1 MGVARAAAKAEGL
14 EEGSVEVSEVAVGWE
29 LLRAA
34 EEGAGRKAQS
44 AEATMVAATV
54 EARVQDLEADPVAG
68 AAVAAGSARVV
79 AAVGWAS
86 FVQEEAG

>member
-1 MGVARAAAKAEGL
+1 MGVARAVARAEGS

-44 AEATMVAATV
+44 AEATTAAATV
-54 EARVQDLEADPVAG
+54 EARVPDLEADPVAG
-68 AAVAAGSARVV
+68 SAVAAGSAKVV

-86 FVQEEAG
+86 IVQEEAG